1 MDIFAANMAVERM
14 FAVLEQFL
22 ERIMS
27 FGINIIV
34 ALIIF
39 FVGSKIIIKWL
50 LKLINQI
57 FEKGHMEISVR
68 KFLISLIRTVLY
80 GILLIIICNKVG
92 IETTSFIAVLGSA
105 GLAIGLSMQGSL
117 SNFAGGVLIL
127 LIKPFVV
134 GDYII
139 DGGSGQEGMVNR
151 IDLFYTHLTTNDNR
165 MVVIPNGSL
174 ANSHLINNT
183 AFETRRVDMKFG
195 IAYDND
201 VKLAK
206 ALLEQEARA
215 HRLVLGEKDVDVFI
229 ADLEESQV
237 TIALRVWVKKEDYW
251 TVRAELIERV
261 KERFDE
267 NGVQIPFQQ
276 MDIHL
281 VENAAH
287 SQHEQ
292 QQHKQVLL

>member
-1 MDIFAANMAVERM
+1 MNIFAANMAVERM

-27 FGINIIV
+27 FGINIII

-39 FVGSKIIIKWL
+39 FVGSKIVMKWL

-68 KFLISLIRTVLY
+68 KFLVSLIRTVLY

-105 GLAIGLSMQGSL
+105 GLAVGLSMQGSL

-139 DGGSGQEGMVNR
+139 DGGSGQEGKVSR

-165 MVVIPNGSL
+165 MVVIPNGTL

-206 ALLEQEARA
+206 ALLEQEARS
-215 HRLVLGEKDVDVFI
+215 HKLVLEDKDVDVFI

-251 TVRAELIERV
+251 TVRAELIEQV

-281 VENAAH
+281 VE
-287 SQHEQ
+287 SVGKEKQEQHN
-292 QQHKQVLL
+292 HVLL

>member
-1 MDIFAANMAVERM
+1 MNIFVANIAVERM

-22 ERIMS
+22 DRIMS
-27 FGINIIV
+27 FGINIII
-34 ALIIF
+34 ALLIF
-39 FVGSKIIIKWL
+39 FVGSKILIKWL
-50 LKLINQI
+50 LKLVNQI

-68 KFLISLIRTVLY
+68 KFLISLIRAVMY

-139 DGGSGQEGMVNR
+139 DGGSGQEGKVSR
-151 IDLFYTHLTTNDNR
+151 IDLFYTHLVTNDNR

-206 ALLEQEARA
+206 ALLEKEARG
-215 HRLVLGEKDVDVFI
+215 HSLVLQEQDVDVFI
-229 ADLEESQV
+229 TDLEESQV

-251 TVRAELIERV
+251 TVRAELIEQE
-261 KERFDE
+261 KERFE
-267 NGVQIPFQQ
+267 EHGVQIPFQQ
-276 MDIHL
+276 MDVHL
-281 VENAAH
+281 VEH
-287 SQHEQ
+287 VSH
-292 QQHKQVLL
+292 

>member
-1 MDIFAANMAVERM
+1 MNIFVANIAVERM

-22 ERIMS
+22 DRIMS
-27 FGINIIV
+27 FGINIII
-34 ALIIF
+34 ALLIF
-39 FVGSKIIIKWL
+39 FVGSKILIKWL
-50 LKLINQI
+50 LKLVNQI

-68 KFLISLIRTVLY
+68 KFLISLIRAVMY
-80 GILLIIICNKVG
+80 GILLIIIFNKVG

-139 DGGSGQEGMVNR
+139 DGGSGQEGKVSR
-151 IDLFYTHLTTNDNR
+151 IDLFYTHLVTNDNR

-206 ALLEQEARA
+206 ALLEKEARG
-215 HRLVLGEKDVDVFI
+215 HSLVLQEQDVDVFI
-229 ADLEESQV
+229 TDLEESQV

-251 TVRAELIERV
+251 TVRAELIEQV
-261 KERFDE
+261 KERFE
-267 NGVQIPFQQ
+267 EHGVQIPFQQ
-276 MDIHL
+276 MDVHL
-281 VENAAH
+281 VEH
-287 SQHEQ
+287 VSH
-292 QQHKQVLL
+292 

>member
-1 MDIFAANMAVERM
+1 MNIFVANIAVERM

-22 ERIMS
+22 DRIMS
-27 FGINIIV
+27 FGINIII
-34 ALIIF
+34 ALLIF
-39 FVGSKIIIKWL
+39 FVGSKILIKWL
-50 LKLINQI
+50 LKLVNQI

-68 KFLISLIRTVLY
+68 KFLISLIRAVMY

-139 DGGSGQEGMVNR
+139 DGGSGQEGKVSR
-151 IDLFYTHLTTNDNR
+151 IDLFYTHLVTNDNR

-206 ALLEQEARA
+206 ALLEKEARG
-215 HRLVLGEKDVDVFI
+215 HSLVLQEQDVDVFI
-229 ADLEESQV
+229 TDLEESQV

-251 TVRAELIERV
+251 TVRAELIEQV
-261 KERFDE
+261 KERFE
-267 NGVQIPFQQ
+267 EHGVQIPFQQ
-276 MDIHL
+276 MDVHL
-281 VENAAH
+281 VEH
-287 SQHEQ
+287 VSH
-292 QQHKQVLL
+292 

>member
-1 MDIFAANMAVERM
+1 MDIFVANMAVERM
-14 FAVLEQFL
+14 LAVFEQFL
-22 ERIMS
+22 ERAMS

-34 ALIIF
+34 ALLIF
-39 FVGSKIIIKWL
+39 FVGSKILIKWL
-50 LKLINQI
+50 LKLVNQI

-68 KFLISLIRTVLY
+68 KFLISLIRAVLY

-139 DGGSGQEGMVNR
+139 DGGSKQEGKVSR
-151 IDLFYTHLTTNDNR
+151 IDLFYTHLVTNDNR

-206 ALLEQEARA
+206 ALLEKEARG
-215 HRLVLGEKDVDVFI
+215 HSLVLQEQDVDVFI
-229 ADLEESQV
+229 TDLEESQV

-251 TVRAELIERV
+251 TVRAELIEQV
-261 KERFDE
+261 KERFE
-267 NGVQIPFQQ
+267 EHGVQIPFQQ
-276 MDIHL
+276 MDVHL
-281 VENAAH
+281 VEH
-287 SQHEQ
+287 VSR
-292 QQHKQVLL
+292 